1 MGTNQNACL
10 QKLLYLITI
19 QNTAAVKHVQSYK
32 ILSLNRNT
40 ISYVSLI
47 QASKVACVKAKG
59 LG

>member
-19 QNTAAVKHVQSYK
+19 QNTATVKYVQSYK

-40 ISYVSLI
+40 ISYMSLI
-47 QASKVACVKAKG
+47 QASKVVCVKAKG